1 MSIYDF
7 ESAFGAADVTSTPM
21 RKAIADWFSA
31 YYGRGEDDPCQRV
44 ACAIV
49 SRLTRTAFGE
59 YQARGS
65 SEFAENV
72 LKALDK
78 KRKTAIQLALVGG
91 ACYIKP
97 CLTQTGFSFTL
108 IPRTNVLIFGRNG
121 NGAVNDMGTMERS
134 VRGGWYYTLLERR
147 RLDSAGHLILENTLY
162 RSRSERFLGG
172 KVPLRAHPA
181 YVNLA
186 DKYRFPEPMGL
197 GVVELRTDSV
207 NCVDGTAD
215 AVSVFAPAMGLI
227 RNLDKNEAQM
237 NGEFDRGQSR
247 IVVSADMLGQAGL
260 QDNIFVGLD
269 EDPENV
275 GLTVFSP
282 QLREQSFL
290 ARKQEYL
297 RNIESLL
304 GLKRGSLCDAN
315 EDMRTATEITSS
327 AADYNL
333 TVIEVQRMWEAALRQ
348 VLRLCGVLARLYG
361 LPYGDTEVSI
371 DWGNGVLHDEDKTWD
386 SYLQMVKEGLIRPE
400 IALGWRFN
408 MPAESQT
415 QLDAIRARF
424 MPEP

>member
-7 ESAFGAADVTSTPM
+7 ESAFGTEDVTSSSM
-21 RKAIADWFSA
+21 RKAIEEWFGA
-31 YYGRGEDDPCQRV
+31 YYGEGEHDTCQRV

-59 YQARGS
+59 YQALGTG
-65 SEFAENV
+65 EFAQNV
-72 LKALDK
+72 LAELDK

-91 ACYIKP
+91 ACFVKP
-97 CLTQTGFSFTL
+97 CLSGTGFSFTL

-121 NGAVNDMGTMERS
+121 SGAVTDMGTMERS
-134 VRGGWYYTLLERR
+134 VRGGWHYTLLERR
-147 RLDSAGHLILENTLY
+147 RLDGEGHLILENTLY
-162 RSRSERFLGG
+162 RARSAKFLGG
-172 KVPLRAHPA
+172 RVPLRSHPA
-181 YVNLA
+181 YARLV
-186 DKYRFPEPMGL
+186 DRYRFPEPMGL
-197 GVVELRTDSV
+197 GLVEMRLDTV

-247 IVVSADMLGQAGL
+247 IIVSADMLGSQGL
-260 QDNIFVGLD
+260 QDNVFVGLD

-275 GLTVFSP
+275 GMTVFSP

-297 RNIESLL
+297 RNIESLV

-333 TVIEVQRMWEAALRQ
+333 TVMEVQSMWENAVKKL
-348 VLRLCGVLARLYG
+348 LCLCGTLARLYG
-361 LPYGDTEVSI
+361 LPTGDTGVTI
-371 DWGNGVLHDEDKTWD
+371 DWGNGVLHDEDKTWED
-386 SYLQMVKEGLIRPE
+386 YRQMVTQGLIRPE

-408 MPAESQT
+408 MPAETEEEQA
-415 QLDAIRARF
+415 AIRARF
-424 MPEP
+424 MPES